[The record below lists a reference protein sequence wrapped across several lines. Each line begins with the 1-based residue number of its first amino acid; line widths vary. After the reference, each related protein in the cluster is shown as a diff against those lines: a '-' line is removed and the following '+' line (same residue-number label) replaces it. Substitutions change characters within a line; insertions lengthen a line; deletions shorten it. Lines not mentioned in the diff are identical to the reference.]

1 MDYAAYAHAETSIT
15 TATAN
20 DAFGDYQPANHQ
32 VEGIQAIAAKIHERA
47 IQLANEQ
54 ELLRNAEQELSM
66 TQLTLA
72 KEKGLRQDVR
82 IQFLKTMSKANALEI
97 ECIKI
102 EELIKDRVLK
112 TQKNKEK
119 EIEIN
124 NKVSK
129 NEAIWDKTEES
140 LTRHKLRQELYLK
153 ILRGVIDK
161 RNQAIM
167 IRKIRIETATRLRE
181 ESKRECDS
189 IALDQTRIEAEM
201 AHISETEKGANVA
214 VEALASKVRET
225 IAKVRV

>member
-1 MDYAAYAHAETSIT
+1 MDYAAYAHAETSTT

-20 DAFGDYQPANHQ
+20 DASGDYQPANHQ

-82 IQFLKTMSKANALEI
+82 IQFLNTMSKANALEI

-140 LTRHKLRQELYLK
+140 LTRHNLRQELYLK
-153 ILRGVIDK
+153 ILSGIK
-161 RNQAIM
+161 
-167 IRKIRIETATRLRE
+167 L
-181 ESKRECDS
+181 S
-189 IALDQTRIEAEM
+189 
-201 AHISETEKGANVA
+201 
-214 VEALASKVRET
+214 
-225 IAKVRV
+225 